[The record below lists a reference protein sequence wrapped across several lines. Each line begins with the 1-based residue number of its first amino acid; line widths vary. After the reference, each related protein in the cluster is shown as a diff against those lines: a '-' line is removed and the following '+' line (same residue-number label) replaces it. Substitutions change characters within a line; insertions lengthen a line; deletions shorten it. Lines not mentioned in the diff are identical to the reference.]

1 LIFFSK
7 LSNEQRTLGD
17 AVIIFSVKY
26 KDSFGMSNYLAES
39 FLSFSEIAEI
49 AEDAENKQQI
59 RLTLNK
65 PKESGK
71 KLWKVSK
78 IYFVKFQLKFS
89 ENEILKV
96 LKHREEK
103 QAQDFLKKQQQKM
116 LELKVKPT
124 FLKNNKLYRSLRR

>member
-1 LIFFSK
+1 
-7 LSNEQRTLGD
+7 
-17 AVIIFSVKY
+17 
-26 KDSFGMSNYLAES
+26 MSNYLAEC
-39 FLSFSEIAEI
+39 FLSFTEIAEI

-65 PKESGK
+65 PTELGK

-78 IYFVKFQLKFS
+78 IYSVKIQLKFS

-103 QAQDFLKKQQQKM
+103 QAQDFLKKQQQKIVK
-116 LELKVKPT
+116 LEKKPT
-124 FLKNNKLYRSLRR
+124 LFKNNKLYQSLRR